1 MFNELIP
8 PFSILHPLCF
18 FWAKPP
24 LSPDRADCGG
34 GGSREDPTPH
44 RGAIHRHP
52 RAAAT
57 GGNRAR
63 AGEGISRSASS
74 CGGWVESQETGPKR
88 GTKQEE

>member
-1 MFNELIP
+1 MLFLGQASALP
-8 PFSILHPLCF
+8 RPC
-18 FWAKPP
+18 
-24 LSPDRADCGG
+24 CGG
-34 GGSREDPTPH
+34 GASREDPTPH

-52 RAAAT
+52 GAAAT

-74 CGGWVESQETGPKR
+74 CGGWGNRQDSGAR